1 MSLRSAAD
9 EPQISSPSRR
19 RLARAAGVKETLEPG
34 SGVVGSL
41 EVGAEEALELLA
53 RGVVR
58 VGLGIAVEE
67 ELALSTHSN
76 FRKMTPP
83 TVRFSADRN

>member
-1 MSLRSAAD
+1 M
-9 EPQISSPSRR
+9 
-19 RLARAAGVKETLEPG
+19 KETLEPV
-34 SGVVGSL
+34 SGVVSSL

-53 RGVVR
+53 GGV
-58 VGLGIAVEE
+58 GGGAVEE